1 MPGTAPGDWR
11 RFAGV
16 GLSQKALK
24 AAAARKTE
32 IRHAIRVSAAVGA
45 AFTLATLLRLPQGYW
60 AVFTA
65 VIVVQASLGATIT
78 ASIER
83 FLGTVVGA
91 VAGAGAAYF
100 HVKWPEL
107 GGLILCVTVALLSF
121 LVSMRPALKVA
132 PVTAV
137 IMLIG
142 GTTTHLD
149 PLVAAFFRVSEIT
162 VGSLVGVAAT
172 LLIFPARAH
181 ASVVGGVQK
190 IAGLQAHILEDY
202 VLTLR
207 GLAGPTDHL
216 KAQDDLRAALAKLQA
231 AMTEADRESAT
242 RLSDRSVSDAL
253 PRTLWRL
260 RNDTVMV
267 GRTLREPLPAP
278 VLAPAAADMLEAS
291 ARFLRAAADLLAGGA
306 RPDRVAFA
314 EAHQAFQSCV
324 EGLREKGVTRDLEFD
339 DAARVFG
346 LVFAIEN
353 LFGNLGDFE
362 ERIEETLAK
371 KD

>member
-1 MPGTAPGDWR
+1 MPETAPSDWR
-11 RFAGV
+11 RFV
-16 GLSQKALK
+16 GGNLSQRALK

-45 AFTLATLLRLPQGYW
+45 AFALATLLRLPQGYW

-65 VIVVQASLGATIT
+65 VIVVQSSLGATIT
-78 ASIER
+78 ASVER
-83 FLGTVVGA
+83 FMGTVVGA
-91 VAGAGAAYF
+91 LAGAAAAYF
-100 HVKWPEL
+100 HTKWPEL
-107 GGLILCVTVALLSF
+107 GGLILCVTVALLAF
-121 LVSMRPALKVA
+121 VVSMRPSLKVA

-142 GTTTHLD
+142 QTTHMD
-149 PLVAAFFRVSEIT
+149 PLIAASLRVAEIT

-181 ASVVGGVQK
+181 ASVVTSVQK
-190 IAGLQAHILEDY
+190 IAGLQAHILESH

-207 GLAGPTDHL
+207 GNPGPTDYL
-216 KAQDDLRAALAKLQA
+216 KAQDDLRAALAKLQT
-231 AMTEADRESAT
+231 AMTEADRESASK
-242 RLSDRSVSDAL
+242 LSDRSVSEAL

-267 GRTLREPLPAP
+267 GRALREPLPAAD
-278 VLAPAAADMLEAS
+278 LSPAAADMLEAC
-291 ARFLRAAADLLAGGA
+291 ARFLRATADLLAGGA
-306 RPDRVAFA
+306 RPDRIAFA
-314 EAHQAFQSCV
+314 QAHQTFQDCV
-324 EGLREKGVTRDLEFD
+324 EGLRKKGVTRDLEFD

-353 LFGNLGDFE
+353 LFANLGDFE
-362 ERIEETLAK
+362 ERIEEAAGK

>member
-1 MPGTAPGDWR
+1 MPEIAPSDWR

-65 VIVVQASLGATIT
+65 VIVVQSSLGATIT
-78 ASIER
+78 ASVER
-83 FLGTVVGA
+83 FMGTVVGA
-91 VAGAGAAYF
+91 LAGAVAAYF
-100 HVKWPEL
+100 HAKWPEL
-107 GGLILCVTVALLSF
+107 GGLILCVTVALLAF
-121 LVSMRPALKVA
+121 VVSMRPSLKVA

-142 GTTTHLD
+142 QATHMD
-149 PLVAAFFRVSEIT
+149 PLIAASLRVAEIT

-181 ASVVGGVQK
+181 ASVVASVQK
-190 IAGLQAHILEDY
+190 IADLQAHILDSY
-202 VLTLR
+202 VLMLR
-207 GLAGPTDHL
+207 GTPGPTDYL
-216 KAQDDLRAALAKLQA
+216 KAQDDLRTALAKLQTS
-231 AMTEADRESAT
+231 MTEADRENASK
-242 RLSDRSVSDAL
+242 LSEQSVSEAL

-267 GRTLREPLPAP
+267 GRTLHEPLPAP
-278 VLAPAAADMLEAS
+278 GLAPAAADMLEAS
-291 ARFLRAAADLLAGGA
+291 AKFLRGTADLLAGGA

-314 EAHQAFQSCV
+314 EAHQTFQTCV
-324 EGLREKGVTRDLEFD
+324 EGLRKQGLTRELEFD

-362 ERIEETLAK
+362 ERIEEAVAK
-371 KD
+371 RD

>member
-1 MPGTAPGDWR
+1 MPEIAPSDWR

-45 AFTLATLLRLPQGYW
+45 AFALATLLRLPQGYW

-78 ASIER
+78 ASLDR
-83 FLGTVVGA
+83 FMGTVVGA
-91 VAGAGAAYF
+91 LAGAGASYL
-100 HVKWPEL
+100 HTRWPEL
-107 GGLILCVTVALLSF
+107 GGAILCVTVAMLAF
-121 LVSMRPALKVA
+121 LVSMRPSLKVA

-142 GTTTHLD
+142 QATHMD
-149 PLVAAFFRVSEIT
+149 PLIAASLRVAEIT
-162 VGSLVGVAAT
+162 VGSVVGVAAT

-181 ASVVGGVQK
+181 ASVVSSVQK
-190 IAGLQAHILEDY
+190 IAGLQAHILDSH
-202 VLTLR
+202 VLALR
-207 GLAGPTDHL
+207 GTPGPTDYL

-231 AMTEADRESAT
+231 GMTEADRESAS
-242 RLSDRSVSDAL
+242 RLSDRSVSEAL

-267 GRTLREPLPAP
+267 GRTLHEPLPAP
-278 VLAPAAADMLEAS
+278 GLAPAAADMLEAS
-291 ARFLRAAADLLAGGA
+291 AKFLRGTADLLAGGA

-314 EAHQAFQSCV
+314 EAHQAFQACV
-324 EGLREKGVTRDLEFD
+324 EGLRKQGLTRELEFD

-353 LFGNLGDFE
+353 LFGNLSDFE
-362 ERIEETLAK
+362 ERIEEAVAK

>member
-1 MPGTAPGDWR
+1 VPETAPSDWR

-45 AFTLATLLRLPQGYW
+45 AFALATLLRLPQGYW

-78 ASIER
+78 ASVER
-83 FLGTVVGA
+83 FMGTVVGA
-91 VAGAGAAYF
+91 LAGAVAAYF
-100 HVKWPEL
+100 HAKWPEL
-107 GGLILCVTVALLSF
+107 GGLILCVTVALLAF
-121 LVSMRPALKVA
+121 VVSMRPSLKVA

-142 GTTTHLD
+142 QATHMD
-149 PLVAAFFRVSEIT
+149 PLIAASLRVAEIT

-181 ASVVGGVQK
+181 ASVVASIQK
-190 IAGLQAHILEDY
+190 IAGLQAH
-202 VLTLR
+202 VLDSHVLALR
-207 GLAGPTDHL
+207 GTPGPTDYL
-216 KAQDDLRAALAKLQA
+216 KAQDELRAALAKLQA
-231 AMTEADRESAT
+231 AMTEADRENAS
-242 RLSDRSVSDAL
+242 RLSDQSVSEAL

-267 GRTLREPLPAP
+267 GRTLRQPLP
-278 VLAPAAADMLEAS
+278 VTGLAPAAADMLEAS
-291 ARFLRAAADLLAGGA
+291 ARFLHATADLLGGGP

-314 EAHQAFQSCV
+314 EVHRTFQDCV
-324 EGLREKGVTRDLEFD
+324 EGLRRNGLTRELEFD
-339 DAARVFG
+339 EAARVFG

-353 LFGNLGDFE
+353 LFGNLSDFN
-362 ERIEETLAK
+362 ERIEEALAK

>member
-1 MPGTAPGDWR
+1 MPETAPSDWR

-45 AFTLATLLRLPQGYW
+45 AFALATLLRLPQGYW

-65 VIVVQASLGATIT
+65 VIVVQSSLGATIT

-83 FLGTVVGA
+83 LMGTVVGA
-91 VAGAGAAYF
+91 LAGAVAAYL
-100 HVKWPEL
+100 HAKWPEF
-107 GGLILCVTVALLSF
+107 GGIILCVTVALLAF
-121 LVSMRPALKVA
+121 VVSVRPSLKVA

-142 GTTTHLD
+142 QATHMD
-149 PLVAAFFRVSEIT
+149 PLIAASLRVAEIT
-162 VGSLVGVAAT
+162 VGSVVGVAAT

-181 ASVVGGVQK
+181 AAVVSGVQK
-190 IAGLQAHILEDY
+190 IAGLQAHILDSH
-202 VLTLR
+202 VLMLR
-207 GLAGPTDHL
+207 GTPGPTDYL
-216 KAQDDLRAALAKLQA
+216 KAQDDLRAALAKLQSG
-231 AMTEADRESAT
+231 MTEADRENAS
-242 RLSDRSVSDAL
+242 RLSERSVSEAI

-267 GRTLREPLPAP
+267 GRALHEPLPAEG
-278 VLAPAAADMLEAS
+278 LAPAAADMLGAS
-291 ARFLRAAADLLAGGA
+291 AKFLRATADLLAGGP

-314 EAHQAFQSCV
+314 EVHQTFQTCV
-324 EGLREKGVTRDLEFD
+324 EGLRKQGLTRELEFD

-362 ERIEETLAK
+362 ERIEEAAGK

>member
-1 MPGTAPGDWR
+1 VPETAPSDWR

-45 AFTLATLLRLPQGYW
+45 AFALATLLRLPQGYW

-65 VIVVQASLGATIT
+65 VIVVQSSLGATIT
-78 ASIER
+78 ASMER
-83 FLGTVVGA
+83 FMGTVVGA
-91 VAGAGAAYF
+91 LTGAVAAYF
-100 HVKWPEL
+100 HTKWPEF
-107 GGLILCVTVALLSF
+107 GGLILVVTVALLAF
-121 LVSMRPALKVA
+121 VVSVRPALKVA

-142 GTTTHLD
+142 QTTHMD
-149 PLVAAFFRVSEIT
+149 PLIAASLRVAEIT

-181 ASVVGGVQK
+181 ASVVTSVQK
-190 IAGLQAHILEDY
+190 IAGLQAHILDSY
-202 VLTLR
+202 ILMLR
-207 GLAGPTDHL
+207 GTPGPTDYL
-216 KAQDDLRAALAKLQA
+216 KAQDDLRAALAKLQTS
-231 AMTEADRESAT
+231 MTEADRENAT
-242 RLSDRSVSDAL
+242 KLSERSVSDAL

-267 GRTLREPLPAP
+267 GRTLREPLPAEG
-278 VLAPAAADMLEAS
+278 LAPAAADMLEAS
-291 ARFLRAAADLLAGGA
+291 AKFLRGTADLLAGGA
-306 RPDRVAFA
+306 RPDRLAFA
-314 EAHQAFQSCV
+314 EVHQSFQACV
-324 EGLREKGVTRDLEFD
+324 EGLREKGLTRELEFD

-362 ERIEETLAK
+362 ERIEEAVAK

>member
-1 MPGTAPGDWR
+1 VPETAPNDWR
-11 RFAGV
+11 RYAGV

-45 AFTLATLLRLPQGYW
+45 AFALATLLRLPQGYW

-65 VIVVQASLGATIT
+65 VIVVQSSLGATIT
-78 ASIER
+78 ASVER
-83 FLGTVVGA
+83 FMGTVVGA
-91 VAGAGAAYF
+91 VTGAVAAYF
-100 HVKWPEL
+100 HAKWPEF

-121 LVSMRPALKVA
+121 VVSMRPALKVA

-142 GTTTHLD
+142 QSTHMD
-149 PLVAAFFRVSEIT
+149 PLVAASLRVAEIT
-162 VGSLVGVAAT
+162 VGSLVGIAAT

-181 ASVVGGVQK
+181 ASVVASVQK
-190 IAGLQAHILEDY
+190 IADLQAHILDSY
-202 VLTLR
+202 ILVLR
-207 GLAGPTDHL
+207 GAPGPTDYV
-216 KAQDDLRAALAKLQA
+216 KAQDDLRAALAKLQT
-231 AMTEADRESAT
+231 AMTEAGRENAT

-267 GRTLREPLPAP
+267 GRTLREPLPAEA
-278 VLAPAAADMLEAS
+278 LAPAAADMLEAS
-291 ARFLRAAADLLAGGA
+291 GTFLRAAAGLLAGGA

-314 EAHQAFQSCV
+314 EVHQKFQACV
-324 EGLREKGVTRDLEFD
+324 EGLREQGLTRELEFD

-353 LFGNLGDFE
+353 LFANLGDFE
-362 ERIEETLAK
+362 ERIEEAVAK

>member
-1 MPGTAPGDWR
+1 VPETAPSDWR

-45 AFTLATLLRLPQGYW
+45 AFALATLLRLPQGYW

-65 VIVVQASLGATIT
+65 VIVVQSSLGATIT
-78 ASIER
+78 ASMER
-83 FLGTVVGA
+83 FMGTVVGA
-91 VAGAGAAYF
+91 LTGAVAAYF
-100 HVKWPEL
+100 HTKWPEF
-107 GGLILCVTVALLSF
+107 GGLILVVTVALLAF
-121 LVSMRPALKVA
+121 AVSVRPALKVA

-142 GTTTHLD
+142 QTTHMD
-149 PLVAAFFRVSEIT
+149 PLIAASLRVAEIT

-181 ASVVGGVQK
+181 ASVVTSVQK
-190 IAGLQAHILEDY
+190 IAGLQAHILDSY
-202 VLTLR
+202 ILMLR
-207 GLAGPTDHL
+207 GTPGPTDYL
-216 KAQDDLRAALAKLQA
+216 KAQDDLRAALAKLQTS
-231 AMTEADRESAT
+231 MTEADRENAT
-242 RLSDRSVSDAL
+242 KLSERSVSDAL

-267 GRTLREPLPAP
+267 GRTLREPLPAEG
-278 VLAPAAADMLEAS
+278 LAPAAADMLEAS
-291 ARFLRAAADLLAGGA
+291 ARFLRGTADLLAGGA
-306 RPDRVAFA
+306 RPDRLAFA
-314 EAHQAFQSCV
+314 EVHQAFQTCV
-324 EGLREKGVTRDLEFD
+324 EGLREKGLTRELEFD

-362 ERIEETLAK
+362 ERIEEAVTK

>member
-1 MPGTAPGDWR
+1 MPETGPSDWR
-11 RFAGV
+11 RFVDVNLPLG
-16 GLSQKALK
+16 ALK
-24 AAAARKTE
+24 AAAARKAE

-45 AFTLATLLRLPQGYW
+45 AFALATLLRLPQGYW

-65 VIVVQASLGATIT
+65 VIVVQSSLGATIT

-83 FLGTVVGA
+83 LMGTAVGA
-91 VAGAGAAYF
+91 LVGAAAAYF
-100 HVKWPEL
+100 HARAPQF

-121 LVSMRPALKVA
+121 VVSVRPALKVA

-142 GTTTHLD
+142 TTTHMD
-149 PLVAAFFRVSEIT
+149 PLIAAGLRVVEIT
-162 VGSLVGVAAT
+162 VGGVVGVAAT

-181 ASVVGGVQK
+181 ASVVASVQK
-190 IAGLQAHILEDY
+190 IAGLQALILDDY
-202 VLTLR
+202 VLMLR
-207 GLAGPTDHL
+207 GAPGPADHL
-216 KAQDDLRAALAKLQA
+216 KAQDDLRTALAKLQT
-231 AMTEADRESAT
+231 AMTEADRESASK
-242 RLSDRSVSDAL
+242 LSDRSVSAAL

-267 GRTLREPLPAP
+267 GRTLREPLPTAD
-278 VLAPAAADMLEAS
+278 LAPAAANMLEAS
-291 ARFLRAAADLLAGGA
+291 ARFLRAAAEHLAGGS
-306 RPDRVAFA
+306 RPDRIAFA
-314 EAHQAFQSCV
+314 EAHQAFQTCV
-324 EGLREKGVTRDLEFD
+324 EGLRAKGATRELEFD
-339 DAARVFG
+339 AAARVFG

-362 ERIEETLAK
+362 ERIEEAAAK

>member
-1 MPGTAPGDWR
+1 MPETAPSDWR

-45 AFTLATLLRLPQGYW
+45 AFALATLLRLPQGYW

-65 VIVVQASLGATIT
+65 VIVVQSSLGATIT
-78 ASIER
+78 ASMER
-83 FLGTVVGA
+83 LMGTVVGA
-91 VAGAGAAYF
+91 LTGAVAAYF
-100 HVKWPEL
+100 HTKWPEF
-107 GGLILCVTVALLSF
+107 GGLILCVTVALLAF
-121 LVSMRPALKVA
+121 VVSVRPALKVA

-142 GTTTHLD
+142 QTTHMD
-149 PLVAAFFRVSEIT
+149 PLIAASLRVAEIT

-181 ASVVGGVQK
+181 ASVVTSVQK
-190 IAGLQAHILEDY
+190 IAGLQAHILDSY
-202 VLTLR
+202 ILMLR
-207 GLAGPTDHL
+207 GTPGPTDYL
-216 KAQDDLRAALAKLQA
+216 KAQDDLRAALAKLQTS
-231 AMTEADRESAT
+231 MTEADRENAT
-242 RLSDRSVSDAL
+242 RLSERSLSDAL

-267 GRTLREPLPAP
+267 GRTLREPLPAEG
-278 VLAPAAADMLEAS
+278 LAPAAADMLEAS
-291 ARFLRAAADLLAGGA
+291 ARFLRGTADLLAGGA
-306 RPDRVAFA
+306 RPDRLAFA
-314 EAHQAFQSCV
+314 EVHQTFQTCV
-324 EGLREKGVTRDLEFD
+324 EGLREKGLTRELEFD

-362 ERIEETLAK
+362 ERIEEAVAK

>member
-1 MPGTAPGDWR
+1 MPDTAPGDWR
-11 RFAGV
+11 RFTGANF
-16 GLSQKALK
+16 SQRALK

-45 AFTLATLLRLPQGYW
+45 AYALATLLRLPQGYW

-65 VIVVQASLGATIT
+65 VIVVQSSLGATIT
-78 ASIER
+78 ASVER

-91 VAGAGAAYF
+91 LAGAVAAYF
-100 HVKWPEL
+100 HSRWPQF
-107 GGLILCVTVALLSF
+107 GGLILCVPVALLAF
-121 LVSMRPALKVA
+121 VVTIRPSLKAA

-142 GTTTHLD
+142 TTTHMD
-149 PLVAAFFRVSEIT
+149 PLIAAGLRVAEIT

-181 ASVVGGVQK
+181 ASVVASVQK
-190 IAGLQAHILEDY
+190 IAGLQAHILESH
-202 VLTLR
+202 VLALR
-207 GLAGPTDHL
+207 GTPGPTDYL
-216 KAQDDLRAALAKLQA
+216 KAQDDLRAALAKLQT
-231 AMTEADRESAT
+231 AMTEADRESAS

-267 GRTLREPLPAP
+267 GRALRAPLPET
-278 VLAPAAADMLEAS
+278 LTPAAADMLEAS
-291 ARFLRAAADLLAGGA
+291 ARFLRATADFLGGGP
-306 RPDRVAFA
+306 RPDRIAFA
-314 EAHQAFQSCV
+314 TAHQTFQSCF
-324 EGLREKGVTRDLEFD
+324 EGLREKGVTRGLEFD
-339 DAARVFG
+339 GAARVFG

-353 LFGNLGDFE
+353 LFANLGDFE
-362 ERIEETLAK
+362 ERIEVAVGK

>member
-1 MPGTAPGDWR
+1 MPEIAPSDWR
-11 RFAGV
+11 RFTGAN
-16 GLSQKALK
+16 LSRRALK

-32 IRHAIRVSAAVGA
+32 IRHAIRVSAAAGA
-45 AFTLATLLRLPQGYW
+45 AYAIATLLRLPQGFW

-91 VAGAGAAYF
+91 LAGAVAAYL
-100 HVKWPEL
+100 HTRWPDF
-107 GGLILCVTVALLSF
+107 GGLILCVTVALLAF
-121 LVSMRPALKVA
+121 IVSMRPSLKAA

-142 GTTTHLD
+142 TTSHMD
-149 PLVAAFFRVSEIT
+149 PLLAASLRVAEIT
-162 VGSLVGVAAT
+162 VGSLVGIAAT

-181 ASVVGGVQK
+181 ASVVASVQK
-190 IAGLQAHILEDY
+190 IAGLQAHILESH
-202 VLTLR
+202 VLALR
-207 GLAGPTDHL
+207 GAPGPTDYL
-216 KAQDDLRAALAKLQA
+216 KAQDDLRAALAKLQT

-242 RLSDRSVSDAL
+242 RLSDRSVSEAL

-267 GRTLREPLPAP
+267 SRALREPPPEAI
-278 VLAPAAADMLEAS
+278 ASGAADMLEAS
-291 ARFLRAAADLLAGGA
+291 SRFLRASADLLAGGPK
-306 RPDRVAFA
+306 PDRFAFA
-314 EAHQAFQSCV
+314 AAHQTFQTCF

-339 DAARVFG
+339 GAARVFG

-353 LFGNLGDFE
+353 LFANLGDFE
-362 ERIEETLAK
+362 ERVEEAVAG

>member
-1 MPGTAPGDWR
+1 VPGTAPSDWR

-24 AAAARKTE
+24 ATAARKTE

-45 AFTLATLLRLPQGYW
+45 AFALATLLHLPQGYW

-65 VIVVQASLGATIT
+65 VIVVQSSLGATIT

-83 FLGTVVGA
+83 FMGTVVGA
-91 VAGAGAAYF
+91 LAGAVAAYF
-100 HVKWPEL
+100 HSKWPEF
-107 GGLILCVTVALLSF
+107 GGLILCVTVALLAF
-121 LVSMRPALKVA
+121 VVSVRPALKVA

-142 GTTTHLD
+142 QTTHMD
-149 PLVAAFFRVSEIT
+149 PLIAASLRVAEIT

-181 ASVVGGVQK
+181 ASVVTSVQK
-190 IAGLQAHILEDY
+190 IAGLQAHILDSY
-202 VLTLR
+202 VLMLR
-207 GLAGPTDHL
+207 GTPGPTDYL
-216 KAQDDLRAALAKLQA
+216 KAQDDLRAALAKLQTS
-231 AMTEADRESAT
+231 MTEAGRENASK
-242 RLSDRSVSDAL
+242 LSERSVSDAL

-260 RNDTVMV
+260 RNDTVIV
-267 GRTLREPLPAP
+267 GRTLHAPLPAAD
-278 VLAPAAADMLEAS
+278 LAPAAADMLEAS
-291 ARFLRAAADLLAGGA
+291 AKFLRGTADLLAGGA

-314 EAHQAFQSCV
+314 EVHQTFQACV
-324 EGLREKGVTRDLEFD
+324 EGLREKGLTRELEFD

-362 ERIEETLAK
+362 ERIEEAVAK

>member
-1 MPGTAPGDWR
+1 VPEVAPSDWR

-16 GLSQKALK
+16 NLSQRALK

-45 AFTLATLLRLPQGYW
+45 AFALATLLRLPQGYW

-65 VIVVQASLGATIT
+65 VIVVQSSLGATIT
-78 ASIER
+78 ASVER
-83 FLGTVVGA
+83 FMGTVVGA
-91 VAGAGAAYF
+91 LAGAAAAYF
-100 HVKWPEL
+100 HARWPQF
-107 GGLILCVTVALLSF
+107 GGLILCVTVALLAF
-121 LVSMRPALKVA
+121 VVSVRPALKVA

-142 GTTTHLD
+142 TTTHMD
-149 PLVAAFFRVSEIT
+149 PLLAAAWRVAEIT

-181 ASVVGGVQK
+181 TSVVSSVQK
-190 IAGLQAHILEDY
+190 IAGLQAHILDSH
-202 VLTLR
+202 VLALR
-207 GLAGPTDHL
+207 GTPGPTDYL
-216 KAQDDLRAALAKLQA
+216 KAQDDLRAALAKLQTA
-231 AMTEADRESAT
+231 VTEADRESASK
-242 RLSDRSVSDAL
+242 LSDRSVSEAL

-267 GRTLREPLPAP
+267 GRTLHEPLPAAD
-278 VLAPAAADMLEAS
+278 LAPAAADMLEAS
-291 ARFLRAAADLLAGGA
+291 ARFLRGTADLLAKGP
-306 RPDRVAFA
+306 RPDRIAFA
-314 EAHQAFQSCV
+314 EAHQAFQVCV
-324 EGLREKGVTRDLEFD
+324 EGLRAKGVTRDLEFD

-353 LFGNLGDFE
+353 LFANLGDFE
-362 ERIEETLAK
+362 ERIEEVVRK